1 LKRTFKVYAV
11 QLPYAQC
18 RFQENYNLALTF
30 LNLCER
36 GSLVVFPELFL
47 TGFCYERV
55 KEAVEF
61 SERAC
66 QELLAFSRGLELTM
80 VFTTLEL
87 INGKL
92 FNSVKVFDRG
102 EELLSRPKVKLF
114 KPTGE
119 QLHFEEGKESELKT
133 VETSCGILAP
143 VICFELRFF
152 PILQKLKEQ
161 KGELF
166 TVCAQWGRAR
176 REHWELLTKARAVE
190 LQRFVA
196 ASNGCG
202 REMAG
207 SSAIVDPWGRTLA
220 EAKDAVGFVSARVNL
235 SVIAQVEKKLPLN

>member
-1 LKRTFKVYAV
+1 LKRTFKTYAV

-18 RFQENYNLALTF
+18 SFLENYNLALTF
-30 LNLCER
+30 LNLCDKN
-36 GSLVVFPELFL
+36 SLVVLPELFL
-47 TGFCYERV
+47 TGFCYERL

-61 SERAC
+61 SEKSC
-66 QELLAFSRGLELTM
+66 QELLLFSKGLEITL
-80 VFTTLEL
+80 VFTTLEQ

-119 QLHFEEGKESELKT
+119 HLYFKEGRESELKT

-143 VICFELRFF
+143 VVCFELRFF
-152 PILQKLKEQ
+152 PILQRLKEQ
-161 KGELF
+161 GGELF

-176 REHWELLTKARAVE
+176 REHWELLTKGRAIE

-207 SSAIVDPWGRTLA
+207 SSAIIDPWGRTLA
-220 EAKDAVGFVSARVNL
+220 EAKDAVGLISAQVNL
-235 SVIAQVEKKLPLN
+235 SVIGQVEKKLPLN